1 MKRTPDQA
9 LAALESQIRT
19 WARTPRPPEIRILD
33 YPPEQEA
40 VMLGR
45 IRSLVRRL
53 EEEGLQVEVED
64 VGQGF
69 RAALEGQP
77 VVERLLALDGSQDRH
92 IIHDLGVLASRY
104 LRDLFRRP
112 PSAGAVCRLL
122 VNSGALATVTSY
134 SAVTNE
140 LYGAKGEAG
149 PAAPAIIAF
158 PGEAD
163 DRSMNLLGLRRE
175 TNYRT
180 PRI

>member
-1 MKRTPDQA
+1 
-9 LAALESQIRT
+9 
-19 WARTPRPPEIRILD
+19 
-33 YPPEQEA
+33 
-40 VMLGR
+40 
-45 IRSLVRRL
+45 
-53 EEEGLQVEVED
+53 
-64 VGQGF
+64 
-69 RAALEGQP
+69 
-77 VVERLLALDGSQDRH
+77 
-92 IIHDLGVLASRY
+92 
-104 LRDLFRRP
+104 
-112 PSAGAVCRLL
+112 
-122 VNSGALATVTSY
+122 VTSY